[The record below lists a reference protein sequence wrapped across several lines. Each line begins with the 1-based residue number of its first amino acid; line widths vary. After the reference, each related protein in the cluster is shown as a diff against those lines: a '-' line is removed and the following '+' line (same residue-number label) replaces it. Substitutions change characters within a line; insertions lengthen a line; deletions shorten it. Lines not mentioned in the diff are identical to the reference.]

1 MVLAG
6 ASNYLGAA
14 LAVYLFDVQSPW
26 IVAWMR
32 VGAAGIILVAL
43 VRPKKEHWKS
53 LPALVY
59 GVVTLGMNTAFY
71 EAIDRIP
78 LGMAVAI
85 EFIGP
90 IAVAAWGSRTVRDWV
105 ALVAAATG
113 VLVLSGTQ
121 WGTNT
126 AGIIWIIISGVL
138 WGLYILASNRLA
150 HGEATFESM
159 GVGLIYASVA
169 MAPFVAASWETATS
183 AGPGKLVLLVAVAF
197 GLGLLSAVIPYG
209 LDLVMLKMASADYY
223 AVLLSLLPVTAAVIG
238 MIVLG
243 QILSAVE
250 VFGVMLIVVAVALR
264 KQTA

>member
-1 MVLAG
+1 MAVLWGSTADKSHAQSDTDVAQLRYFAVNKHYVPLLMVLAG

-113 VLVLSGTQ
+113 SSSLAERNGARIPRELS
-121 WGTNT
+121 
-126 AGIIWIIISGVL
+126 
-138 WGLYILASNRLA
+138 
-150 HGEATFESM
+150 
-159 GVGLIYASVA
+159 
-169 MAPFVAASWETATS
+169 
-183 AGPGKLVLLVAVAF
+183 
-197 GLGLLSAVIPYG
+197 GLLSLACCGACISLPPTGWRTGRQHLSPWAWG
-209 LDLVMLKMASADYY
+209 LSM
-223 AVLLSLLPVTAAVIG
+223 PPW
-238 MIVLG
+238 
-243 QILSAVE
+243 Q
-250 VFGVMLIVVAVALR
+250 
-264 KQTA
+264 

>member
-1 MVLAG
+1 MTLAG

-26 IVAWMR
+26 IVAWLR
-32 VGAAGIILVAL
+32 VGAAGIILVAIF
-43 VRPKKEHWKS
+43 RPKKKHWLS
-53 LPALVY
+53 WSALAY
-59 GVVTLGMNTAFY
+59 GLVTLGMNTAFY

-90 IAVAAWGSRTVRDWV
+90 IAVAAWGSRTVRDWL
-105 ALVAAATG
+105 ALIAAAVG
-113 VLVLSGTQ
+113 VVVLSGTQ

-126 AGIIWIIISGVL
+126 VGIIWIIVSGVL
-138 WGLYILASNRLA
+138 WGLYILASDTLA
-150 HGEATFESM
+150 HGESTFQSM
-159 GVGLIYASVA
+159 GVGLIYASAA
-169 MAPFVAASWETATS
+169 MSPFVAGGWNTGTYSGVGELS
-183 AGPGKLVLLVAVAF
+183 LLIAMAF

-209 LDLVMLKMASADYY
+209 LDLVMLKMASPDYY

-243 QILSAVE
+243 QLLTAVE
-250 VFGVMLIVVAVALR
+250 VFGILLIVVAVALR